1 MQPNKR
7 SRKDSLWYG
16 SPRHTGSFK
25 LFKTKSERMPISVT
39 TELMTSFTLMKVITL
54 LLSFQLLLPNMNCT
68 TFLIRQTLFPYLTNM
83 SIFVFINTQVGAG
96 CSEWS
101 PCDVLVATQQQQ
113 QHHPG
118 LVVFALVLMVHV
130 FIFPHIFM
138 G

>member
-1 MQPNKR
+1 
-7 SRKDSLWYG
+7 
-16 SPRHTGSFK
+16 
-25 LFKTKSERMPISVT
+25 MPISVT

-68 TFLIRQTLFPYLTNM
+68 TFLIIQTLFPYLTNM
-83 SIFVFINTQVGAG
+83 SIFVFKNTQVGAG

-130 FIFPHIFM
+130 FIFSTHIYELIYF
-138 G
+138 GTVPVSTKREYIKWSDTTKGQVSVFWD